1 MGGDTPAVPDT
12 SAPSDR
18 HAPTAAD
25 RFIELWGEMGTA
37 WGVPRTMTQVHAL
50 LFLEG
55 RGMNTDEIMAR
66 LDISRGNASMT
77 LRTLVEW
84 GMITRTHNP
93 KDRKDYYAA
102 EQDVWRL
109 FVIITRARKRR
120 EIEPLKSGLR
130 EIMGKA
136 GPEAQDDV
144 HAKIGRMLQFVSDF
158 DALAERFLALD
169 ADAVRGLL
177 GMLDARDRA

>member
-1 MGGDTPAVPDT
+1 MGGDTPAVPETPADRL
-12 SAPSDR
+12 APSD
-18 HAPTAAD
+18 AD
-25 RFIELWGEMGTA
+25 RFILLWGEMGTA

-66 LDISRGNASMT
+66 LGISRGNASMT

-93 KDRKDYYAA
+93 RDRKDYYAA

-109 FVIITRARKRR
+109 FAIITRARKRR
-120 EIEPLKSGLR
+120 EIEPLKSGLQQ
-130 EIMGKA
+130 IMA
-136 GPEAQDDV
+136 APGPDAHDDV
-144 HAKIGRMLQFVSDF
+144 HAKIGQMLQFVSDF
-158 DALAERFLALD
+158 DAMADRFLGMDPTAIRMLM
-169 ADAVRGLL
+169 
-177 GMLDARDRA
+177 GMLPTHGPD

>member
-1 MGGDTPAVPDT
+1 MHHSQAG
-12 SAPSDR
+12 
-18 HAPTAAD
+18 
-25 RFIELWGEMGTA
+25 FIELWGEMGTA

-55 RGMNTDEIMAR
+55 RGMNTDEIMAQ

-93 KDRKDYYAA
+93 RDRKDYYAA

-109 FVIITRARKRR
+109 FAIITRARKRR
-120 EIEPLKSGLR
+120 EIEPLKSGLQR
-130 EIMGKA
+130 ILSTPDPANPDPQDPARVKI
-136 GPEAQDDV
+136 AQ
-144 HAKIGRMLQFVSDF
+144 MLQFVSDF
-158 DALAERFLALD
+158 DALADRFLGMDSDAIRMLLD
-169 ADAVRGLL
+169 MLPSRG
-177 GMLDARDRA
+177 RP